1 MVPWLDFSITKNAI
15 KMMKRLD
22 EDTRNR
28 ILNGIYKLP
37 CGDVKRLHGYT
48 DYFRLRI
55 GNYRV
60 IYTCKLNTVTIVAVL
75 PRGDVYKH
83 I

>member
-28 ILNGIYKLP
+28 ILNGIY
-37 CGDVKRLHGYT
+37 
-48 DYFRLRI
+48 
-55 GNYRV
+55 
-60 IYTCKLNTVTIVAVL
+60 TCKLNTVTIVAVL
-75 PRGDVYKH
+75 PHGDVYKH